1 MRNDSTLHQRALH
14 LIQLLRQQLVEP
26 GLAARHRR
34 RPQDFTRER
43 VLNFP
48 VLMLLLLQKSLK
60 SLQNHLHEFL
70 WELGGRQSGASMVSA
85 GALSHARAKLLPGAF
100 VELNQN
106 AVLSTV
112 YGAAHEALLQRW
124 RGHRLLAVD
133 SSLIRLPD
141 SAELRQKYGVVQCGN
156 QHGEH
161 ESYPEARVS
170 VLYDVLNQIA
180 RDAQLAASTQAE
192 RVLAR
197 AHLPAIAAQDVV
209 LTDRGYAGYRW
220 FVEVRARDAHF
231 ISRCS
236 RASFAAAQALFARD
250 EAGVSQVVT
259 LPAPRELRAQC
270 RERGWPLE
278 LAVRFITVRL
288 STGELEVLATSLLEE
303 TSHPPEIFGGVYWR
317 RWGQETFYGRL
328 KGRLDLEHCSG
339 QTVAAV
345 EQDFH
350 ALILLSNVESVVL
363 GPAQGEL
370 AEASAGRA
378 VPVQVN
384 RAVSLH
390 ALKSRL
396 IDLLAGA
403 QPAEAVLAELTEWF
417 LHTPTRVRPGR
428 KVERRKFSPSRSY
441 HYQRRVRKIVF

>member
-1 MRNDSTLHQRALH
+1 MRNDSALQLRALD
-14 LIQLLRQQLVEP
+14 LIQQLRQGILDP

-48 VLMLLLLQKSLK
+48 VLLLLLLQKSLK

-70 WELGGRQSGASMVSA
+70 WELGGRHAGTPMVSP
-85 GALSHARAKLLPGAF
+85 GALTHARAKLLPGAL
-100 VELNQN
+100 VELNQR
-106 AVLSTV
+106 AVLPTV
-112 YGAAHEALLQRW
+112 YGPAHAALQQRW

-133 SSLIRLPD
+133 SSLMRLPD
-141 SAELRQKYGVVQCGN
+141 SAELRQKFGVVQCGN

-170 VLYDVLNQIA
+170 VLYDVLQQIA
-180 RDAQLAASTQAE
+180 VDAQLAASTQAE

-197 AHLPAIAAQDVV
+197 AHLPALAAQDVV

-220 FVEVRARDAHF
+220 LVEVRAPGAHF

-259 LPAPRELRAQC
+259 LPAPKELRAEC
-270 RERGWPLE
+270 RARGWPLE
-278 LAVRFITVRL
+278 LVVRFITVRL
-288 STGELEVLATSLLEE
+288 ATGELEVLATSLLEE
-303 TSHPPEIFGGVYWR
+303 TSCPTEGFGEVYWR
-317 RWGQETFYGRL
+317 RWGQETFYARL
-328 KGRLDLEHCSG
+328 KGRLDLEHGSG
-339 QTVAAV
+339 QTVGAV

-370 AEASAGRA
+370 AEAAAGRA

-396 IDLLAGA
+396 IDLLTSA
-403 QPAEAVLAELTEWF
+403 QPAEVVLAELTGWF
-417 LHTPTRVRPGR
+417 LHNPTRVRPGR

-441 HYQRRVRKIVF
+441 HYQRRVRKLVF